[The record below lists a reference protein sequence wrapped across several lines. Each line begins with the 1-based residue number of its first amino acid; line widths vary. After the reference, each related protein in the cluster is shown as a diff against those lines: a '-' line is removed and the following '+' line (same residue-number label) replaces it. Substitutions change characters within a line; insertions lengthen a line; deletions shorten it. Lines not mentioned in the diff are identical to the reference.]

1 MYLWCMEAKTLRS
14 IIQEK
19 GIKQSWIATKLGVT
33 RALVNQWVQGTVTV
47 PEKHKSELK
56 RILQ

>member
-1 MYLWCMEAKTLRS
+1 MEAKTLRS

-19 GIKQSWIATKLGVT
+19 GIKQTWIAEKMGVT
-33 RALVNQWVQGTVTV
+33 RALVNQWVKGTTIV
-47 PEKHKSELK
+47 PLKHVDELR

>member
-1 MYLWCMEAKTLRS
+1 MEAKTLRS
-14 IIQEK
+14 IIQDK
-19 GIKQSWIATKLGVT
+19 GIKQSWIASKLGVT

-47 PEKHKSELK
+47 PEKHVSELK

>member
-1 MYLWCMEAKTLRS
+1 MEAKTLRS

-33 RALVNQWVQGTVTV
+33 RALVNQWVNGTVTV
-47 PEKHKSELK
+47 PEKHVPSLK

>member
-1 MYLWCMEAKTLRS
+1 MEAKTLRS

-19 GIKQSWIATKLGVT
+19 GIKQTWIATKMGLT
-33 RALVNQWVQGTVTV
+33 RALINQWVNGSVPV
-47 PEKHKSELK
+47 PEKHRDELK